1 MLRVAVI
8 GSGWVTEH
16 RHLPV
21 LSHESRVRV
30 QALISKD
37 QARALALKKKFSIP
51 EVFFDETTDWKEA
64 LEKCEAVMIGV
75 DPFAHFTV
83 AKAALLLGKHVLMEK
98 PLTLSVEESET
109 LVALASE
116 KNLKFAV
123 VHNFQFS
130 EGARRLDDDIEQG
143 KLGVLQS
150 LEAIQYS
157 NENRRLPEWYE
168 RLPWG
173 LFYDESPHLLYLL
186 EHYGGTGTLVHSS
199 ALLNAD
205 RATPHLVECFFRG
218 KSDLPAVLR
227 MNFRAGLSEWFLIV
241 HGSDRT
247 GILDIFRDVYFS
259 LPNDGRHL
267 PWQVVRTSAAAIV
280 WHIVGTFWSVG
291 KVLRGKYWCGN
302 DRVVR
307 MFVAAILDGQS
318 LGSID
323 AEVGLRVNRLQ
334 HEIMNRSIRL

>member
-1 MLRVAVI
+1 MLRLAVI

-21 LSHESRVRV
+21 LCQERRVCV
-30 QALISKD
+30 QTLISKD
-37 QARALALKKKFSIP
+37 QYRALTLQKKFSIP
-51 EVFFDETTDWKEA
+51 EIFFGEAIDWGRA
-64 LEKCEAVMIGV
+64 LEQCDAVMIGV

-83 AKAALLLGKHVLMEK
+83 AKEALVRGKHVLMEK

-109 LVALASE
+109 LVTLALE

-130 EGARRLDDDIEQG
+130 EGALCLDADIKQG
-143 KLGVLQS
+143 KLGVIQS

-157 NENRRLPEWYE
+157 NEKRRLPEWYE

-186 EHYGGTGTLVHSS
+186 ERYGGIGTLVHSS
-199 ALLNAD
+199 ALLSAD

-218 KSDLPAVLR
+218 KDDVPAVLR

-241 HGSDRT
+241 HGTNRT
-247 GILDIFRDVYFS
+247 GVLDIFRDMYFS

-267 PWQVVRTSAAAIV
+267 PWQVVRTSVTAII
-280 WHIVGTFWSVG
+280 WHVIGTMRSIW
-291 KVLRGKYWCGN
+291 KVVVGKYWCGN

-307 MFVAAILDGQS
+307 IFVAAILDGQS
-318 LGSID
+318 LGNID
-323 AEVGLRVNRLQ
+323 AKAGLRVNSLQ

>member
-21 LSHESRVRV
+21 LCQEQRVIV
-30 QALISKD
+30 QTLISKD
-37 QARALALKKKFSIP
+37 QMRALALQKKFSIP
-51 EVFFDETTDWKEA
+51 EVFFGEAINWKQV

-75 DPFAHFTV
+75 DPFAHFLI
-83 AKAALLLGKHVLMEK
+83 AKEALRLGKHVLMEK
-98 PLTLSVEESET
+98 PLTLSIEESEA

-116 KNLKFAV
+116 KKLQFAV

-130 EGARRLDDDIEQG
+130 EGALRLDIDIKQG
-143 KLGVLQS
+143 KLGSLQS
-150 LEAIQYS
+150 LEAVQYS
-157 NENRRLPEWYE
+157 NEKRRLPEWYE

-186 EHYGGTGTLVHSS
+186 ERYGGPQTLVHSS
-199 ALLNAD
+199 ALFSD
-205 RATPHLVECFFRG
+205 GRTTPHTVESFFRG
-218 KSDLPAVLR
+218 NNTLPSVLR

-241 HGSDRT
+241 HGTNRT
-247 GILDIFRDVYFS
+247 GILDIFRDMYFS

-267 PWQVVRTSAAAIV
+267 PWQIVRTSAVAFV
-280 WHIVGTFWSVG
+280 WHIAGTLRSIW
-291 KVLRGKYWCGN
+291 KVFTGKYWCGN
-302 DRVVR
+302 DHVVR
-307 MFVAAILDGQS
+307 IFVAAILDGQP

-323 AEVGLRVNRLQ
+323 AKAGLGVNRLQ